1 MRYCRAPYLRE
12 PRSARQFGSSSR
24 FLSRTLAVTM
34 ADSFRC
40 YLVEKNTSGE
50 IAAGV
55 AQRPI
60 KDLPAGEVLIRVAYS
75 SLNYKDALAAKGH
88 PGVVRSFPHVPGIDA
103 AGTIEETTAEQS
115 RAASFRIGQQVLV
128 TGYELGAPAW
138 GGFSQY
144 VRVPERWV
152 VPLPKGLSLS
162 ESMTYGTA
170 GFTAALSLDA
180 LLRHG
185 VTPDQGEIV
194 VTGASG
200 GVGSIAVA
208 LLAKA
213 GFQVAAVS
221 GKPSAEEF
229 LRSLGA
235 KTVLPRAEV
244 QDTSSKPL
252 LGTRWGGAVDTVGG
266 NTLATIVRSTRRAGC
281 VTACGLV
288 GGVDLALTVHPFIL
302 RGVTLAG
309 IDSAECPMP
318 RRIELWN
325 HLAGDWKPAML
336 DSIVSKTVELEGVG
350 EQVERIHQGETMG
363 RVLVKL
369 DAGAGG

>member
-1 MRYCRAPYLRE
+1 MP
-12 PRSARQFGSSSR
+12 
-24 FLSRTLAVTM
+24 
-34 ADSFRC
+34 DSFSC
-40 YLVEKNTSGE
+40 YLVEKST
-50 IAAGV
+50 AGAVTASV
-55 AQRPI
+55 AKRPLT
-60 KDLPAGEVLIRVAYS
+60 DLPDGEVLIRVAYS

-103 AGTIEETTAEQS
+103 AGTIEESQ
-115 RAASFRIGQQVLV
+115 AAALRPGQQVLV

-138 GGFSQY
+138 GGFAQY
-144 VRVPERWV
+144 VRVPARWI
-152 VPLPKGLSLS
+152 VPLPTGLSLR
-162 ESMTYGTA
+162 ESMIYGTA

-185 VTPDQGEIV
+185 VTPEQGEIV

-235 KTVLPRAEV
+235 ATVLPRSEV
-244 QDTSSKPL
+244 QDTSNKPL
-252 LGTRWGGAVDTVGG
+252 LGARWAGAVDTVGG
-266 NTLATIVRSTRRAGC
+266 NTLATILRSTKRAGC

-288 GGVDLALTVHPFIL
+288 GGVDVHLTVHPFIL

-318 RRIELWN
+318 RRLELWD

-336 DSIVSKTVELEGVG
+336 DKLVSQAVDLDGVG
-350 EQVERIHQGETMG
+350 GQVERILKGETMG
-363 RVLVKL
+363 RVLVNL
-369 DAGAGG
+369 GGEDA

>member
-1 MRYCRAPYLRE
+1 MP
-12 PRSARQFGSSSR
+12 
-24 FLSRTLAVTM
+24 
-34 ADSFRC
+34 DSFRC
-40 YLVEKNTSGE
+40 FLVEKN
-50 IAAGV
+50 AAGQISARV
-55 AQRPI
+55 AERPI
-60 KDLPAGEVLIRVAYS
+60 DDLPAGEVLIRVAYS
-75 SLNYKDALAAKGH
+75 SLNYKDALAAQGH

-103 AGTIEETTAEQS
+103 AGTVE
-115 RAASFRIGQQVLV
+115 ASQAGAFRPGQQVLV

-138 GGFSQY
+138 GGFAEY
-144 VRVPERWV
+144 IRVPEHWV
-152 VPLPKGLSLS
+152 VPLPEGLSLR
-162 ESMTYGTA
+162 ESMIYGTA

-185 VTPDQGEIV
+185 VAPDQGEIV

-221 GKPSAEEF
+221 GKPSAEPF
-229 LRSLGA
+229 LRGLGA
-235 KTVLPRAEV
+235 ASVLPRSEV
-244 QDTSSKPL
+244 QDASTKPL
-252 LGTRWGGAVDTVGG
+252 LGTRWAGAVDTVGG
-266 NTLATIVRSTRRAGC
+266 VALATILRSTRRAGC

-288 GGVDLALTVHPFIL
+288 GGVDLKLTVHPFIL

-325 HLAGDWKPAML
+325 HLAGDWKPPAL
-336 DSIVSKTVELEGVG
+336 DKLASQTVELDGVS
-350 EQVERIHQGETMG
+350 EQVERILKGETMG

-369 DAGAGG
+369 GDE

>member
-1 MRYCRAPYLRE
+1 MP
-12 PRSARQFGSSSR
+12 S
-24 FLSRTLAVTM
+24 
-34 ADSFRC
+34 SFRC
-40 YLVEKNTSGE
+40 YLVTKN
-50 IAAGV
+50 AANEV
-55 AQRPI
+55 SASAAQRPMS
-60 KDLPAGEVLIRVAYS
+60 DLPAGDVLIRVAYS

-88 PGVVRSFPHVPGIDA
+88 PGVVRAFPHVPGIDA
-103 AGTIEETTAEQS
+103 AGTVEES
-115 RAASFRIGQQVLV
+115 RAAAFRPGQQVLV
-128 TGYELGAPAW
+128 TGYELGSGAW
-138 GGFSQY
+138 GGFAEY

-152 VPLPKGLSLS
+152 VPLPNGLSLR
-162 ESMTYGTA
+162 ESMIYGTA

-185 VTPDQGEIV
+185 ITPGDGEIV

-221 GKPSAEEF
+221 GKPAAEEF

-235 KTVLPRAEV
+235 ASVLPRSDV
-244 QDTSSKPL
+244 QDNSNKPL
-252 LGTRWGGAVDTVGG
+252 LGARWAGAVDTVGG
-266 NTLATIVRSTRRAGC
+266 NTLATLLRATRRGGC

-288 GGVDLALTVHPFIL
+288 GGAELSLTVYPFIL

-318 RRIELWN
+318 KRLELWK
-325 HLAGDWKPAML
+325 HLASNWKPPTLETIARE
-336 DSIVSKTVELEGVG
+336 TVALEGLP
-350 EQVERIHQGETMG
+350 EQIERILRGETMG
-363 RVLVKL
+363 RVLVSL
-369 DAGAGG
+369 GDG

>member
-1 MRYCRAPYLRE
+1 
-12 PRSARQFGSSSR
+12 
-24 FLSRTLAVTM
+24 M

-40 YLVEKNTSGE
+40 YLVEKNASGD
-50 IAAGV
+50 ITAGV
-55 AQRPI
+55 AQRSI
-60 KDLPAGEVLIRVAYS
+60 NDLPAGEVLIRVAYS

-88 PGVVRSFPHVPGIDA
+88 PGVVRTFPHVPGIDA
-103 AGTIEETTAEQS
+103 AGTVEASRTANLRE
-115 RAASFRIGQQVLV
+115 GHEVLV
-128 TGYELGAPAW
+128 TGYDLGAAVW
-138 GGFSQY
+138 GGFAEY

-152 VPLPKGLSLS
+152 VPLPKGLSLR
-162 ESMTYGTA
+162 ESMIYGTA
-170 GFTAALSLDA
+170 GFTAALSLAA

-185 VTPDQGEIV
+185 TTPDQGEIV

-208 LLAKA
+208 LLAKN
-213 GFQVAAVS
+213 GFQAAAVS
-221 GKPSAEEF
+221 GKPAAEQF

-235 KTVLPRAEV
+235 TNVLPRSDV
-244 QDTSSKPL
+244 QDTSNKPL
-252 LGTRWGGAVDTVGG
+252 LGARWAGAVDTVGG
-266 NTLATIVRSTRRAGC
+266 NTLVTVIRSTRRAGC

-288 GGVDLALTVHPFIL
+288 GGVDLNLTVHPFIL

-325 HLAGDWKPAML
+325 HLATDWKPVML
-336 DSIVSKTVELEGVG
+336 DKLVSQTVDLDGLG
-350 EQVERIHQGETMG
+350 AQVERILRGETMG

-369 DAGAGG
+369 RDD